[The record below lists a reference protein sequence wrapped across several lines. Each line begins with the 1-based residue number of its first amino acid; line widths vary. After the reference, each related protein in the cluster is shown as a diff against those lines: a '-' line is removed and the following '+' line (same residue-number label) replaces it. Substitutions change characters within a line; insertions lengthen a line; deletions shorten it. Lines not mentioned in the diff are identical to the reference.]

1 VILLKCNIRGLQINY
16 EVFGS
21 GKPILI
27 LNSNGTDMRSM
38 IYCIEPLFNDE
49 GEWMRIYIDQPGVG
63 GTKAAEWINNSD
75 DMLDII
81 LDFTEIVIPK
91 KSFSVAGRSYG
102 GYLALGILKKRPEL
116 LNGMLLICP
125 GIFMGEEVRDID
137 KNIEDVFNVDL
148 EVEKRIEERIRKELA
163 EATEATDAEFM
174 DRLRKNLKFSFTVS
188 EFERSFNKPVLIIAG
203 KQDDVMGYRD
213 SFNLLNNFPRAT
225 YCVLDKASHIP
236 QIEQEGLFSALVK
249 EWLYRVDEEI
259 KRM

>member
-1 VILLKCNIRGLQINY
+1 MKCNIRGLQINY

-21 GKPILI
+21 GKPMLI

-38 IYCIEPLFNDE
+38 IYCMEPLFNSEDE
-49 GEWMRIYIDQPGVG
+49 WRRIYIDQPGVG
-63 GTKAAEWINNSD
+63 GTKAAEWIKSSD

-81 LDFTEIVIPK
+81 LDFTDIVIPERG
-91 KSFSVAGRSYG
+91 FSVAGRSYG
-102 GYLALGILKKRPEL
+102 GYLALGILKKKPEL

-125 GIFMGEEVRDID
+125 GILMGEEIRDID
-137 KNIEDVFNVDL
+137 KNIEDVFNIDP

-163 EATEATDAEFM
+163 EATKETDAEFM
-174 DRLRKNLKFSFTVS
+174 DSLRKNLKFSFSVN

-213 SFNLLNNFPRAT
+213 AFSLLNSFPRAT

-249 EWLYRVDEEI
+249 EWLYRVEEEL
-259 KRM
+259 KRIVK